1 MFGPVLLG
9 LVTAAFK
16 LKRKCI
22 QTLFQPSIGK
32 MAIKIWG
39 IYQISNTGTSGFFI
53 ANNFQRK
60 IYLTKCTFTT
70 SKSQN

>member
-32 MAIKIWG
+32 MAIPFG
-39 IYQISNTGTSGFFI
+39 DISDI
-53 ANNFQRK
+53 
-60 IYLTKCTFTT
+60 
-70 SKSQN
+70 